1 MYKSSHQRSG
11 CPDWNTKL
19 WIGGREGLHMK
30 LISGIIYLQ
39 IATIQKLKLE
49 EPKYRMWIIWL
60 IWKKLNTVES
70 LQ

>member
-1 MYKSSHQRSG
+1 
-11 CPDWNTKL
+11 
-19 WIGGREGLHMK
+19 MK

-60 IWKKLNTVES
+60 I
-70 LQ
+70 